1 MQVVKMIPLTAFC
14 LFLGQVMYLREFTYQ
29 TGIILAILA
38 IVSFAFTYFDTTDK
52 IDEFRKEQE
61 ELRKLVSDKIK
72 ELEEENRELSSSIAS
87 IKVNNN
93 IKSRRF

>member
-1 MQVVKMIPLTAFC
+1 MIPLTAFC